1 MVHRSNAIT
10 KLAEQRFR
18 EDYKERTGS
27 TKNARKAWIR
37 RLDSLGKS
45 ARRRLYAK

>member
-1 MVHRSNAIT
+1 MSKGTVT
-10 KLAEQRFR
+10 ELAEQRFR

-37 RLDSLGKS
+37 RLDSLEKS
-45 ARRRLYAK
+45 ARRRQHGT